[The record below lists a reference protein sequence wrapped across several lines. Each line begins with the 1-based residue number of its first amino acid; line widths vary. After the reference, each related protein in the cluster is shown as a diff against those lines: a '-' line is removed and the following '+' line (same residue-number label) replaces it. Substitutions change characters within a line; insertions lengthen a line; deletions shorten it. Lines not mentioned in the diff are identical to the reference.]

1 MCYADIY
8 CNYSLC
14 VVQPTEI
21 EFQHHFYICDSVNRD
36 ITLGITYGYKAI
48 LQIIA
53 LVFSLSIRKVRVKA
67 LNDAKYIAAAVYV
80 TSIVTTV
87 IIVSLYTLKTFLN
100 LYAVLFASGFFI
112 GTTFILVLVFVPK
125 V

>member
-1 MCYADIY
+1 MFEY
-8 CNYSLC
+8 
-14 VVQPTEI
+14 
-21 EFQHHFYICDSVNRD
+21 FFYICDSKNRS
-36 ITLGITYGYKAI
+36 IALGILYGYKAA
-48 LQIIA
+48 LQVIA
-53 LVFSLSIRKVRVKA
+53 LVFSFSIRKVRVKG